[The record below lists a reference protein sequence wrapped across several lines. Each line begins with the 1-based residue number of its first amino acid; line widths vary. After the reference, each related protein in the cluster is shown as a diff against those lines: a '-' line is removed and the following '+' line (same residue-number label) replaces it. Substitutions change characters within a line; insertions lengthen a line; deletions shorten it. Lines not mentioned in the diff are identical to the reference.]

1 MGGSMR
7 WIACVSAAA
16 VALLTACQP
25 AAAPSPTAPP
35 PPATVAP
42 TAAPAPTLAI
52 QPTQAAAALSGKL
65 TVDLDADVESLDPYL
80 AYLPASLS
88 INHNLF
94 DYLLERDA
102 QGNLSPGLAESWS
115 AVDPTTLEFKL
126 RHGVKFHNGE
136 DFNADAVQFSVQ
148 RMLDESLNS
157 GVRSRFTSISE
168 IKVVD
173 PFTVRF
179 LLSMPDPQLLDSL
192 TNQMAMLPPKHTQ
205 AGSLASRP
213 VGTGPFKFVE
223 WKATDYLKVAK
234 FDDYWR
240 KGYPKVDTIT
250 WKPVVDNN
258 SRAAL
263 IQTGEAHFTFP
274 LPYELAEVL
283 KTKPELDVVAAPSI
297 VLRYLSMNT
306 QQKPFDNPKVRQA
319 IAYAINKEALAKVAF
334 NGYATPADGMAP
346 QGVEYAVK
354 TGPWPNDLAK
364 ARQLLTEAGYPNGFE
379 TELWSAYNH
388 TTAQKVTQFI
398 QQQLQQV
405 GIRTKITLL
414 EAGQRVE
421 RVESW
426 QDPKTAPVRLYY
438 VGWSTSTGEADWAL
452 RPLLYG
458 PSWPPAL
465 FNTAYYKSDKF
476 DAAIKNAQLTT
487 SATEKARLYKE
498 AQETA
503 WNDAPWA
510 PLVVEKLLSANN
522 KKLSG
527 VYVIPDASFNF
538 TDVDLK

>member
-179 LLSMPDPQLLDSL
+179 LLSKPDPQLLDSL

-223 WKATDYLKVAK
+223 WVHNDHLTVEANEAYWSASVKGMPRVKTVVFRPVPVAGTRLA
-234 FDDYWR
+234 DLQSGQADLVVSLSADQTR
-240 KGYPKVDTIT
+240 ILQAAGPSGPKVM
-250 WKPVVDNN
+250 
-258 SRAAL
+258 RADL
-263 IQTGEAHFTFP
+263 PGYQYIFFNTKLPESP
-274 LPYELAEVL
+274 LKDA
-283 KTKPELDVVAAPSI
+283 
-297 VLRYLSMNT
+297 R
-306 QQKPFDNPKVRQA
+306 VRQA
-319 IAYAINKEALAKVAF
+319 LNYAIDRPTLVQNLLGGTVVPLTQAVGPLTVGYDSSLSGFAYDPSKAKQLLADAGLGSGFDVTLDVTSADRTDLLDAVAAQLGQVGVRVKVQVFDGGAF
-334 NGYATPADGMAP
+334 NDKWVGHNMDGLFFVRWATFADPGTLNLLASCSGFLSFSCAPTADTFFKQGESTFDQAARARAYQQAMQALNDDPFAIYLTSLSGLYGVADRVSGWQPSASGYLYVTNT
-346 QGVEYAVK
+346 AVK
-354 TGPWPNDLAK
+354 
-364 ARQLLTEAGYPNGFE
+364 
-379 TELWSAYNH
+379 
-388 TTAQKVTQFI
+388 
-398 QQQLQQV
+398 
-405 GIRTKITLL
+405 
-414 EAGQRVE
+414 
-421 RVESW
+421 
-426 QDPKTAPVRLYY
+426 
-438 VGWSTSTGEADWAL
+438 
-452 RPLLYG
+452 
-458 PSWPPAL
+458 
-465 FNTAYYKSDKF
+465 
-476 DAAIKNAQLTT
+476 
-487 SATEKARLYKE
+487 
-498 AQETA
+498 
-503 WNDAPWA
+503 
-510 PLVVEKLLSANN
+510 
-522 KKLSG
+522 
-527 VYVIPDASFNF
+527 
-538 TDVDLK
+538 